1 MTSSWE
7 QFEELIKA
15 EMRKVYSETTIDHAM
30 NPRNVGNMEDADSF
44 AWVTGPCGD
53 TMKIWLEVKNST
65 IANATFLTDGCGTS
79 LASGSMV
86 TEMAKGKNIGE
97 VQKISQR
104 DVLDALGGLPEES
117 EHCAMLAADTLK
129 AAIRNYITMK

>member
-1 MTSSWE
+1 
-7 QFEELIKA
+7 
-15 EMRKVYSETTIDHAM
+15 
-30 NPRNVGNMEDADSF
+30 
-44 AWVTGPCGD
+44 
-53 TMKIWLEVKNST
+53 
-65 IANATFLTDGCGTS
+65 
-79 LASGSMV
+79 MV

-129 AAIRNYITMK
+129 AAIRDYMMMKREPW